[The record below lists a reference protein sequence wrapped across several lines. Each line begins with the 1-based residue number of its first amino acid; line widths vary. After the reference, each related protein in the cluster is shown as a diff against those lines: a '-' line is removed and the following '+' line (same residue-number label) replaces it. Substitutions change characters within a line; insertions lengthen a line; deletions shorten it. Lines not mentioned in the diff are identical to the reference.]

1 MANSARL
8 GLTASL
14 CQDLLPGGWYNHDDN
29 YPTRS
34 RFEPSI
40 SGFRAQ
46 TGPNK
51 LSGSAAGNRA
61 NTKHLYNIS
70 TTSAQRL
77 RRWSNLV
84 QMLYKCSVFT
94 GKVSRV
100 STIDQTTK
108 IDQSIRVLY
117 LATCSWDSI
126 TFCYRQC
133 LQFFFREVDCHNGSP
148 MYGWIVSAFQGSVS
162 PRKDCRAKTKS
173 SNCLLYKFVVTAVCL
188 HTQPLHSGLIL
199 TPYTQDPHS
208 GFTLT
213 LYTQALHSGCYTC
226 ALHSGFTHRI
236 HNQAVILGFT
246 LRL

>member
-1 MANSARL
+1 M
-8 GLTASL
+8 
-14 CQDLLPGGWYNHDDN
+14 YNHDDN

-108 IDQSIRVLY
+108 IDQSISCTVLGDMLLRFHHVLLQTMSTIFLQRSGLSQWISDVRV
-117 LATCSWDSI
+117 D
-126 TFCYRQC
+126 
-133 LQFFFREVDCHNGSP
+133 
-148 MYGWIVSAFQGSVS
+148 SVS
-162 PRKDCRAKTKS
+162 LPGI
-173 SNCLLYKFVVTAVCL
+173 CLTEE
-188 HTQPLHSGLIL
+188 GL
-199 TPYTQDPHS
+199 Q
-208 GFTLT
+208 GKGKE
-213 LYTQALHSGCYTC
+213 Q
-226 ALHSGFTHRI
+226 
-236 HNQAVILGFT
+236 
-246 LRL
+246 